1 MPEPLASPEPSAA
14 ASAASPEPSA
24 ASDPA
29 SSPEKKV
36 KMISKTMKFYLKFAS
51 NFVIEKNMKPGFKKF

>member
-24 ASDPA
+24 ASAPA
-29 SSPEKKV
+29 SSPGQNQNNFNNKK
-36 KMISKTMKFYLKFAS
+36 ILPDLKAVWIIHINHHARS
-51 NFVIEKNMKPGFKKF
+51 L